1 MDNNLK
7 FSDDGDKL
15 PRLICIITGKGELKE
30 SKPEVFISP
39 ILMLLSGGGG
49 GLREVL
55 DCELKLNLPF
65 RDFIYTIARCFA
77 NSRSWPYTTV
87 YKRDLPD
94 GWVSVASRGF

>member
-49 GLREVL
+49 AVEHDVFYCALWRFEVI
-55 DCELKLNLPF
+55 LK
-65 RDFIYTIARCFA
+65 I
-77 NSRSWPYTTV
+77 
-87 YKRDLPD
+87 
-94 GWVSVASRGF
+94 

>member
-39 ILMLLSGGGG
+39 ILMLVVGGGAVEHDVFYCA
-49 GLREVL
+49 LWRFEVI
-55 DCELKLNLPF
+55 LK
-65 RDFIYTIARCFA
+65 I
-77 NSRSWPYTTV
+77 
-87 YKRDLPD
+87 
-94 GWVSVASRGF
+94 